1 METKVLIR
9 IIVQLSHAET
19 IRKGVVSI
27 ADAFAFNLTLTLS
40 LSFSVRK
47 NDLICLSL
55 MSGINSHL

>member
-19 IRKGVVSI
+19 VRKGVDSI

-40 LSFSVRK
+40 LIALGMGEVKVTSSPRSTL
-47 NDLICLSL
+47 D
-55 MSGINSHL
+55 